1 MNQIDL
7 NSDMGE
13 SFGVYTLGNDEAL
26 MRSITSANIACGFHA
41 GDPTVIRRTIRL
53 AKASGVAVGAH
64 PSFPDLSGFGRRPMQ
79 MDLGQLEDLVLY
91 QIAAVAGV
99 ASSDGVKLRHVKPHG
114 SLGNMAHKDFALA
127 QAFVRAVAAF
137 DSTLPIFALPG
148 GELVK
153 AAQAAGV
160 PVAYEV
166 FADRAYEPDGALV
179 SRTKAGAMIHDP
191 DTVVKRVIRVVKEGT
206 LAAID
211 GTTISL
217 HADTICTHGDTQG
230 AHELTRLLRAGLEAE
245 GIRVVPFGDLATGRF
260 GD

>member
-1 MNQIDL
+1 MHRIDL

-41 GDPTVIRRTIRL
+41 GDPTVIRRTIRM
-53 AKASGVAVGAH
+53 AKAAGVAVGAH
-64 PSFPDLSGFGRRPMQ
+64 PSFPDFSGFGRRPMQ

-99 ASSDGVKLRHVKPHG
+99 ARSEGVAVRHVKPHG
-114 SLGNMAHKDFALA
+114 SLGNMAHKDFALS

-137 DSTLPIFALPG
+137 DRSLPIFALPG

-153 AAQAAGV
+153 AADAEGV

-179 SRTKAGAMIHDP
+179 SRTKQGALIHDP
-191 DTVVKRVIRVVKEGT
+191 EVVVTRVVRIVKEGT
-206 LAAID
+206 LVAID
-211 GTTISL
+211 GSTIAL
-217 HADTICTHGDTQG
+217 RADTICTHGDTPG
-230 AHELTRLLRAGLEAE
+230 AHELTRLIREGLEAK
-245 GIRVVPFGDLATGRF
+245 GIEVMAFEHAYSRRG
-260 GD
+260 